1 MVLIPPEIKGD
12 IAGLQEV
19 MGKIVLDILLP
30 IPGADNEFIEAVM
43 EIGFHDMP
51 QNGALVYLYHRLGAV
66 LGFLTDAGAEAAG

>member
-1 MVLIPPEIKGD
+1 MIFVTPEIEGD

-30 IPGADNEFIEAVM
+30 IPGADNELIEAIV

-51 QNGALVYLYHRLGAV
+51 QNRALAYLYHGLGAV
-66 LGFLTDAGAEAAG
+66 LGFLADAGAEAAG